1 MLLNYDF
8 LEFENGKTENRT
20 RDYSLTKDIDKEL
33 EAKRLAKST
42 RPKVKIKEGLSLRAT
57 LDAFGEEL
65 SRLKREQNKE
75 TIKGSTIEATSLN
88 SIVNKIKS
96 GLPFGTISAFRPFKD
111 AFIKDFTEKERELL
125 IEAYKSGYKA
135 SQLDKVAKNWNDDP
149 NPIDASY
156 LADAFLR
163 EYRTIALKLST
174 ALGKSFVS
182 KFLNPK
188 SEATMKDFMSS
199 KEFVGRYRYT
209 QKDNMERTQ
218 QLKKLLDSKRDFIG
232 YIQVIGY
239 WKDNLEDALIPDNKF
254 LNPKSEAT
262 MKDFMSSKEFVGRYR
277 YTQKDNMERTQQL
290 KKLLDSKR
298 DFIGYIQVIG
308 YWKDNLEDAL
318 LPDKE
323 TSFFV
328 FANEPS
334 STFDLASYLLLL
346 ARLFNQAAICYCD
359 NAKTDKVELVSAL
372 PNDFGDVW
380 AKFTDITF
388 TAPLTQSITRL
399 HNKVYTFFE
408 RNPEKDNYGIAFK
421 DIVKTQIKA
430 TYMPYNIEGFN
441 IPCKAYIERH
451 IKTTIYSSLGVERN
465 YPGRTFDMDKI
476 QQYEQQA
483 IKRLDLQRCS
493 KSKSFKASYNHNIKV
508 NNLVKALRQGKKVSK
523 TLIAKVL
530 ANTIDTDAGYC
541 FISPTDLAT
550 QLNNISPRLSKSI
563 VTAIEQAEGVR
574 LTYALI
580 DKITYNSLH
589 NILSFI
595 FDIDNPLNDQDLEEF
610 VIEVPR
616 EALKNVKLPQIK
628 NVLTTQIFEGAYHF
642 KS

>member
-8 LEFENGKTENRT
+8 LEFVDEPQRNT
-20 RDYSLTKDIDKEL
+20 SLTASIDK
-33 EAKRLAKST
+33 ALADRKLA
-42 RPKVKIKEGLSLRAT
+42 RQNKPRVRIKDGLSLRAT

-65 SRLKREQNKE
+65 SRLKREQNTE
-75 TIKGSTIEATSLN
+75 TIKGSTIESANLN

-111 AFIKDFTEKERELL
+111 AFLKDFTEKERELL

-199 KEFVGRYRYT
+199 DKFVKKYRYT
-209 QKDNMERTQ
+209 QKDNMERTR
-218 QLKKLLDSKRDFIG
+218 QLKSLLDSKRDFIG

-239 WKDNLEDALIPDNKF
+239 WKDNLEDALIPD
-254 LNPKSEAT
+254 
-262 MKDFMSSKEFVGRYR
+262 
-277 YTQKDNMERTQQL
+277 
-290 KKLLDSKR
+290 
-298 DFIGYIQVIG
+298 
-308 YWKDNLEDAL
+308 
-318 LPDKE
+318 KE

-328 FANEPS
+328 FVNEPS
-334 STFDLASYLLLL
+334 STFYLRNHLLLW
-346 ARLFNQAAICYCD
+346 ARQFNQAAICYCQNSVYNNKD
-359 NAKTDKVELVSAL
+359 RYYVELVSAL
-372 PNDFGDVW
+372 PSEFGDVW

-388 TAPLTQSITRL
+388 SVPLTQSLTRL

-408 RNPEKDNYGIAFK
+408 KKNMENYGVSFEELSTTKLKAMIMPK
-421 DIVKTQIKA
+421 D
-430 TYMPYNIEGFN
+430 IEGFN
-441 IPCKAYIERH
+441 IPCKAYIEHH
-451 IKTTIYSSLGVERN
+451 IKTSIHSSLGVERN

-476 QQYEQQA
+476 QQYELQA

-508 NNLVKALRQGKKVSK
+508 NNLVKAMRQGKKASK
-523 TLIAKVL
+523 TLIAKAL

-541 FISPTDLAT
+541 FISDLAT

-580 DKITYNSLH
+580 DKVIYNSLH

-595 FDIDNPLNDQDLEEF
+595 FDIDNPLSDEVFEEL

-628 NVLTTQIFEGAYHF
+628 NVLTAQIFDGTYQF
-642 KS
+642 RN

>member
-8 LEFENGKTENRT
+8 LEFVDEPQQRNT
-20 RDYSLTKDIDKEL
+20 SLTSAIDKAL
-33 EAKRLAKST
+33 ADKKLAKST
-42 RPKVKIKEGLSLRAT
+42 RPRVRIKDNLSLRAT

-65 SRLKREQNKE
+65 SRLKREQNTT
-75 TIKGSTIEATSLN
+75 TIKGSTIESANLN

-125 IEAYKSGYKA
+125 IEAYKSGYTK
-135 SQLDKVAKNWNDDP
+135 
-149 NPIDASY
+149 
-156 LADAFLR
+156 ADADKIAKYWQDKSAKVDWHKPIKAKDFFKGNTNI
-163 EYRTIALKLST
+163 YRTLRNLFGQKFMDSYIA
-174 ALGKSFVS
+174 
-182 KFLNPK
+182 PK

-199 KEFVGRYRYT
+199 DKFVKKYRYT
-209 QKDNMERTQ
+209 QKDNMKRTR
-218 QLKKLLDSKRDFIG
+218 QLKSLLDSKRHFLG

-239 WKDNLEDALIPDNKF
+239 WKEDLKDDLI
-254 LNPKSEAT
+254 
-262 MKDFMSSKEFVGRYR
+262 
-277 YTQKDNMERTQQL
+277 
-290 KKLLDSKR
+290 
-298 DFIGYIQVIG
+298 
-308 YWKDNLEDAL
+308 
-318 LPDKE
+318 PDKE

-328 FANEPS
+328 FSNEPS

-359 NAKTDKVELVSAL
+359 NAKTDKMELVSAL

-380 AKFTDITF
+380 TKFTDITF
-388 TAPLTQSITRL
+388 TIPLTQSLTRL

-408 RNPEKDNYGIAFK
+408 KKNMENYGVSFEELSTTKLKAMGMPK
-421 DIVKTQIKA
+421 D
-430 TYMPYNIEGFN
+430 IEGFN

-451 IKTTIYSSLGVERN
+451 IKTAIYSSLGAERN

-476 QQYEQQA
+476 QQYELQA

-493 KSKSFKASYNHNIKV
+493 KSKSFKASYNHNIQV
-508 NNLVKALRQGKKVSK
+508 NNLVNAMLKGKKVSR
-523 TLIAKVL
+523 TEITKVL
-530 ANTIDTDAGYC
+530 TNTIDTDAGYC

-550 QLNNISPRLSKSI
+550 QLGNISPRLSKSI

-574 LTYALI
+574 LNYALI
-580 DKITYNSLH
+580 DKVTYNSLH

-595 FDIDNPLNDQDLEEF
+595 FDIDNPLSGQNLEEL

-616 EALKNVKLPQIK
+616 EALKNVELPQIK
-628 NVLTTQIFEGAYHF
+628 NVLTAQIFDGAYQF

>member
-8 LEFENGKTENRT
+8 LEFVDEPQRNT
-20 RDYSLTKDIDKEL
+20 SLTASIDK
-33 EAKRLAKST
+33 ALADKKLA
-42 RPKVKIKEGLSLRAT
+42 RQNKPRVKIKGGLSLRAT

-65 SRLKREQNKE
+65 SRLKNSKDT
-75 TIKGSTIEATSLN
+75 TIKGSTIESANLN

-182 KFLNPK
+182 KFLNPE
-188 SEATMKDFMSS
+188 SEATMKDLMSS
-199 KEFVGRYRYT
+199 KEFVERYRYT
-209 QKDNMERTQ
+209 QKDNMKRTR

-239 WKDNLEDALIPDNKF
+239 WKDNLKDALIPD
-254 LNPKSEAT
+254 
-262 MKDFMSSKEFVGRYR
+262 KEV
-277 YTQKDNMERTQQL
+277 
-290 KKLLDSKR
+290 
-298 DFIGYIQVIG
+298 
-308 YWKDNLEDAL
+308 
-318 LPDKE
+318 
-323 TSFFV
+323 SFFV
-328 FANEPS
+328 FVNEPS
-334 STFDLASYLLLL
+334 STFYLRNHLLLW
-346 ARLFNQAAICYCD
+346 ARLFNQAAICYCQNSVYNNKD
-359 NAKTDKVELVSAL
+359 RYYVELVSAE
-372 PNDFGDVW
+372 PKSVGKVW

-388 TAPLTQSITRL
+388 SIPKELPQSLTRL
-399 HNKVYTFFE
+399 KNKVYTFFE
-408 RNPEKDNYGIAFK
+408 KNPEKDNYGIAFK
-421 DIVKTQIKA
+421 DIVETQIKA
-430 TYMPYNIEGFN
+430 TYMPHTIGNLTDTFENEIKGFIKRTQSRVRAYGYPKTFNVDEIEN
-441 IPCKAYIERH
+441 W
-451 IKTTIYSSLGVERN
+451 
-465 YPGRTFDMDKI
+465 
-476 QQYEQQA
+476 EQQA
-483 IKRLDLQRCS
+483 IKTREQQKCAM
-493 KSKSFKASYNHNIKV
+493 SKSFKASYNHNIKV
-508 NNLVKALRQGKKVSK
+508 NNLVNAMRQGKKVSR
-523 TLIAKVL
+523 TLITKVL

-563 VTAIEQAEGVR
+563 VTAIEQAEGVK

-589 NILSFI
+589 NTLSFV
-595 FDIDNPLNDQDLEEF
+595 FDIDNPLSDQAFEQL
-610 VIEVPR
+610 VIEAPR

-628 NVLTTQIFEGAYHF
+628 NVLTAQIFDGTYQF

>member
-8 LEFENGKTENRT
+8 LEFVDKPHNRSN
-20 RDYSLTKDIDKEL
+20 SLTASIDK
-33 EAKRLAKST
+33 ALAGRKLA
-42 RPKVKIKEGLSLRAT
+42 RQNKPRVRIKGGLSLRAT

-65 SRLKREQNKE
+65 SRLKREQNT
-75 TIKGSTIEATSLN
+75 TIKASTIESANLN

-96 GLPFGTISAFRPFKD
+96 GLPFGTISAFRPFKP
-111 AFIKDFTEKERELL
+111 AFEKDFTEKQQKAL
-125 IEAYKSGYKA
+125 ISAYKSGFDPKNA
-135 SQLDKVAKNWNDDP
+135 DKVAQYWQNKPTKIDLHE
-149 NPIDASY
+149 PIKAKD
-156 LADAFLR
+156 FFKGNTNI
-163 EYRTIALKLST
+163 YRTLRNLFGQKFMDSYIA
-174 ALGKSFVS
+174 
-182 KFLNPK
+182 PK
-188 SEATMKDFMSS
+188 SETTMKDFMSS
-199 KEFVGRYRYT
+199 DKFVKKYRYT
-209 QKDNMERTQ
+209 QKDNMKRTR
-218 QLKKLLDSKRDFIG
+218 QLKSLLDSKRHFLG

-239 WKDNLEDALIPDNKF
+239 WKGNLED
-254 LNPKSEAT
+254 T
-262 MKDFMSSKEFVGRYR
+262 
-277 YTQKDNMERTQQL
+277 
-290 KKLLDSKR
+290 
-298 DFIGYIQVIG
+298 
-308 YWKDNLEDAL
+308 L

-346 ARLFNQAAICYCD
+346 ARLFNQVAICYCD

-380 AKFTDITF
+380 EKFTDITF
-388 TAPLTQSITRL
+388 SVSNDLPKSLTRL

-408 RNPEKDNYGIAFK
+408 KKNMENYGVSFEELSTTKLKAIIMPK
-421 DIVKTQIKA
+421 D
-430 TYMPYNIEGFN
+430 IEGFN
-441 IPCKAYIERH
+441 TPCKAYIEYH
-451 IKTTIYSSLGVERN
+451 IKTSIYGSLGAERN
-465 YPGRTFDMDKI
+465 YPGRTFDMDKV
-476 QQYEQQA
+476 QQYELQA

-508 NNLVKALRQGKKVSK
+508 NNLVKALRQGKKVSR

-550 QLNNISPRLSKSI
+550 QLGNISPRLSKSI
-563 VTAIEQAEGVR
+563 VLAIEQVQGIR

-580 DKITYNSLH
+580 DRVTYNSLH

-595 FDIDNPLNDQDLEEF
+595 FDIDNPLNDQAFEKL

-616 EALKNVKLPQIK
+616 EVLKNVKLPQIK
-628 NVLTTQIFEGAYHF
+628 NVLTAQIFDGAYHF
-642 KS
+642 RGNDYKFKS

>member
-8 LEFENGKTENRT
+8 LEFVDDEPKRHT
-20 RDYSLTKDIDKEL
+20 SLTSMIDK
-33 EAKRLAKST
+33 AMADKKLARQNKP
-42 RPKVKIKEGLSLRAT
+42 RVKIKDNLSLRAT

-65 SRLKREQNKE
+65 SRLKREQNTE
-75 TIKGSTIEATSLN
+75 TIKGSTIESANLN

-135 SQLDKVAKNWNDDP
+135 SQLDKVAKNWNNDP

-163 EYRTIALKLST
+163 EYRTIAFKLST
-174 ALGKSFVS
+174 ALGKPFVS

-188 SEATMKDFMSS
+188 SETTMKDLMSS
-199 KEFVGRYRYT
+199 KEFVERYRYT

-218 QLKKLLDSKRDFIG
+218 QLKRLLDNKRDFIG

-239 WKDNLEDALIPDNKF
+239 WKDNLEDALIPD
-254 LNPKSEAT
+254 
-262 MKDFMSSKEFVGRYR
+262 
-277 YTQKDNMERTQQL
+277 
-290 KKLLDSKR
+290 
-298 DFIGYIQVIG
+298 
-308 YWKDNLEDAL
+308 
-318 LPDKE
+318 KE

-328 FANEPS
+328 FVNEPS
-334 STFDLASYLLLL
+334 STFYLRNHLLLW
-346 ARLFNQAAICYCD
+346 ARQFNQAAICYCQNSVYNNKD
-359 NAKTDKVELVSAL
+359 RYYVELVSAE
-372 PNDFGDVW
+372 PKRFGKVD

-388 TAPLTQSITRL
+388 SIPKELPHSLTRL
-399 HNKVYTFFE
+399 QNKVYTFFE
-408 RNPEKDNYGIAFK
+408 KNPEKDNYGIAFK

-430 TYMPYNIEGFN
+430 TYMPHNIGNLTDTFENEIKGFIKRTQSRVRAYGYPKTFN
-441 IPCKAYIERH
+441 IDEIE
-451 IKTTIYSSLGVERN
+451 N
-465 YPGRTFDMDKI
+465 W
-476 QQYEQQA
+476 EQQA
-483 IKRLDLQRCS
+483 IKTREQRKCAM
-493 KSKSFKASYNHNIKV
+493 SKSFKASYNHNIKV
-508 NNLVKALRQGKKVSK
+508 NNLVKAMRQGKEVSK

-574 LTYALI
+574 LSYALI

-589 NILSFI
+589 NLLSFI
-595 FDIDNPLNDQDLEEF
+595 FDIDNPLSDQSLNQL
-610 VIEVPR
+610 VVEVPR

-628 NVLTTQIFEGAYHF
+628 NVLTAQIFESAYQF

>member
-8 LEFENGKTENRT
+8 LEFVDEPQKRNT
-20 RDYSLTKDIDKEL
+20 SLTSAIDK
-33 EAKRLAKST
+33 ALADKKLA
-42 RPKVKIKEGLSLRAT
+42 RQNKPRVRIKDNLSLRAT
-57 LDAFGEEL
+57 LDAFGDEL
-65 SRLKREQNKE
+65 SRLKREQNTE
-75 TIKGSTIEATSLN
+75 TIKGSTIESASLN

-111 AFIKDFTEKERELL
+111 AFIKDFTENQRKALV
-125 IEAYKSGYKA
+125 IAYKSGYIK
-135 SQLDKVAKNWNDDP
+135 
-149 NPIDASY
+149 
-156 LADAFLR
+156 ADADKITQYWQNKPTKIDLHKPIKAKDFFKGNTNI
-163 EYRTIALKLST
+163 YRTLRNLFGQKFMDSYIA
-174 ALGKSFVS
+174 
-182 KFLNPK
+182 PK

-199 KEFVGRYRYT
+199 DKFVKKYRYT
-209 QKDNMERTQ
+209 QKDNMKRTR
-218 QLKKLLDSKRDFIG
+218 QLKSLLDSKRHFLG

-239 WKDNLEDALIPDNKF
+239 WKENIDDLI
-254 LNPKSEAT
+254 
-262 MKDFMSSKEFVGRYR
+262 
-277 YTQKDNMERTQQL
+277 
-290 KKLLDSKR
+290 
-298 DFIGYIQVIG
+298 
-308 YWKDNLEDAL
+308 
-318 LPDKE
+318 PDKE

-334 STFDLASYLLLL
+334 SIFDLASYLLLL

-372 PNDFGDVW
+372 PNDFGNVW

-388 TAPLTQSITRL
+388 TIPLTQSLTRL

-408 RNPEKDNYGIAFK
+408 KKNMENYGVSFEELSTTKLKAMGMPK
-421 DIVKTQIKA
+421 D
-430 TYMPYNIEGFN
+430 IEGFN
-441 IPCKAYIERH
+441 IPCKAYIEHH
-451 IKTTIYSSLGVERN
+451 IKTSIHSSLGAERN

-476 QQYEQQA
+476 QQYELQA
-483 IKRLDLQRCS
+483 IKRLDLQRCA
-493 KSKSFKASYNHNIKV
+493 KSKSFKASYSHNIKV
-508 NNLVKALRQGKKVSK
+508 NNLVKALRQGKKVSR

-574 LTYALI
+574 LNYALI
-580 DKITYNSLH
+580 DKVTYNSLH

-595 FDIDNPLNDQDLEEF
+595 FDIDNPLSDQAFNQL
-610 VIEVPR
+610 VVEVPR

-628 NVLTTQIFEGAYHF
+628 NVLTAQIFDGAYQF
-642 KS
+642 RS

>member
-20 RDYSLTKDIDKEL
+20 RDYSLTKAIDKEL

-42 RPKVKIKEGLSLRAT
+42 RPRVKIKDGLSLRAT

-65 SRLKREQNKE
+65 SRLKREQNTE
-75 TIKGSTIEATSLN
+75 TIKGSTIESANLN

-111 AFIKDFTEKERELL
+111 AFIKDFTEKQQKAL
-125 IEAYKSGYKA
+125 IIAYKSGFDPKNA
-135 SQLDKVAKNWNDDP
+135 DKVAQYWQNKPTKIDLHK
-149 NPIDASY
+149 PIKAKD
-156 LADAFLR
+156 FFKGNTNI
-163 EYRTIALKLST
+163 YRTLRNLFGQKFMDSYIA
-174 ALGKSFVS
+174 
-182 KFLNPK
+182 PK
-188 SEATMKDFMSS
+188 SETTMKDFMSS
-199 KEFVGRYRYT
+199 KEFVKKYRFT
-209 QKDNMERTQ
+209 QKDNMKRTR
-218 QLKKLLDSKRDFIG
+218 QLKSLLDSKRH
-232 YIQVIGY
+232 
-239 WKDNLEDALIPDNKF
+239 F
-254 LNPKSEAT
+254 L
-262 MKDFMSSKEFVGRYR
+262 
-277 YTQKDNMERTQQL
+277 
-290 KKLLDSKR
+290 
-298 DFIGYIQVIG
+298 GYIQVIG

-430 TYMPYNIEGFN
+430 TYMPHTIGNLTDTFENEIKGFIKRTQSRLRAYGYPKSFNVDEIEN
-441 IPCKAYIERH
+441 W
-451 IKTTIYSSLGVERN
+451 
-465 YPGRTFDMDKI
+465 
-476 QQYEQQA
+476 EQQA
-483 IKRLDLQRCS
+483 IKTREQRKCAM
-493 KSKSFKASYNHNIKV
+493 SKSFRQSYNHNIKV
-508 NNLVKALRQGKKVSK
+508 NNLVKALRQGKKVSR

-541 FISPTDLAT
+541 FISDLAI

-595 FDIDNPLNDQDLEEF
+595 FDIDNPLSDQALNQL

-628 NVLTTQIFEGAYHF
+628 NVLSAQIFEGAYHF